1 MPTPSD
7 AHVRVLTLSSAHG
20 PALLIHG
27 GAWDIPDSELSAHV
41 DGLRQVRDTGR
52 RLLEAGADAIDVVT
66 EVVALMELHG
76 AFDAGRGSV
85 LTREGTVEMDAGI
98 MCGARSAF
106 GSAALLQETKHPI
119 RLARMLLEAE
129 HAPARFMAGVR
140 ADELARAAG
149 LEMEPNAWF
158 RCARERARHASIA
171 AQADTYHT
179 SDSFHGRNDVQP
191 APQGTVGCVARDVTG
206 RLAAA
211 TSTGGTPFR
220 PSGRVGDSPLPGG
233 GFHADMHA
241 AASATGWGEALAAS
255 MLCGR
260 CVLTAHG
267 HPAASAVES
276 ELRAMYARTTASD
289 GGGAR
294 GGIILLTA
302 RGEGAVAWT
311 TPRMARAAW
320 AVNDKGFLGV
330 D

>member
-7 AHVRVLTLSSAHG
+7 APVRVLTLSPADG

-27 GAWDIPDSELSAHV
+27 GAWDIPDSELSAHI
-41 DGLRQVRDTGR
+41 DGLQQVRDTGR
-52 RLLEAGADAIDVVT
+52 RLLEDGAEAIDVVT

-119 RLARMLLEAE
+119 RLARLLLEAE

-140 ADELARAAG
+140 ADELARASG
-149 LEMEPNAWF
+149 LEMELNEWF
-158 RCARERARHASIA
+158 RCARERARHAAIA
-171 AQADTYHT
+171 AQAESYHT
-179 SDSFHGRNDVQP
+179 SDSFHTRNEP
-191 APQGTVGCVARDVTG
+191 SPQGTVGCVARDANG
-206 RLAAA
+206 LLAAA

-233 GFHADMHA
+233 GFHADQHA

-260 CVLTAHG
+260 SVLTAHG
-267 HPAASAVES
+267 YPAASAVAS

-311 TPRMARAAW
+311 TPRMARAGW
-320 AVNDKGFLGV
+320 ATHDEGFVGV